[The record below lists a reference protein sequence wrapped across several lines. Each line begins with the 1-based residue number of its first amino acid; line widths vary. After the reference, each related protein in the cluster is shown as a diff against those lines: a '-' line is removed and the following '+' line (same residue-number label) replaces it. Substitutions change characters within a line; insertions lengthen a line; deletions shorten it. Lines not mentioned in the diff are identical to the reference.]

1 MTVDWFLFGNGI
13 SKCQSRSFK
22 VSNWH
27 FGLHFGGDD
36 HVASH
41 QGKAKRNPKGIGRK
55 NRKIGTN
62 HQAPHGIIDR
72 TGNHCKTEW

>member
-13 SKCQSRSFK
+13 SKCQSGSFK
-22 VSNWH
+22 VPIWH
-27 FGLHFGGDD
+27 FGLHFGGDG

-55 NRKIGTN
+55 NR
-62 HQAPHGIIDR
+62 
-72 TGNHCKTEW
+72 